1 MPVRLYHM
9 RTLVF
14 VCLLALFGRAEAQ
27 TTAQAFFTKYQAQ
40 LKQQFGGLASDAEL
54 KLLLSQIIDQKNLAA
69 DYNDYY
75 NPPNSE
81 PLTHL
86 IFGQRK
92 GDAVHARLKGVKL
105 RSENRPELQRM
116 LTARDYADLMIVKD
130 KLVYPLMRFVLPK
143 ITPTPA
149 VLGKMSTG
157 QQIAIL
163 AYRYLGVPYG
173 PLGAST
179 YNPKTDTGQLDCSGL
194 VNLVL
199 QKLGITYQRGAGA
212 NAVSGLVNS
221 PDFVTVTGTPQPGD
235 LLIRQQKSGNFSHV
249 GIYSGNQKLI
259 EAPYSGT
266 VVRTTD
272 YKPEK
277 WARIIRYAGGK

>member
-1 MPVRLYHM
+1 M

-14 VCLLALFGRAEAQ
+14 VFLLAIAGRAEAQ
-27 TTAQAFFTKYQAQ
+27 TTAQAFFNKYQAQ
-40 LKQQFGGLASDAEL
+40 LKQQFGGLATDAEL

-75 NPPNSE
+75 NPPNKE

-92 GDAVHARLKGVKL
+92 GEAIRARLKGIKL
-105 RSENRPELQRM
+105 RAENRQQLQST
-116 LTARDYADLMIVKD
+116 LSPRDYAELIRVKD
-130 KLVYPLMRFVLPK
+130 NLVYPLLRFVLPK
-143 ITPTPA
+143 TTPTPIA
-149 VLGKMSTG
+149 VGKLNTG
-157 QQIAIL
+157 EQIAVL
-163 AYRYLGVPYG
+163 AYRYLGVQYG
-173 PLGAST
+173 PLGAGT
-179 YNPKTDTGQLDCSGL
+179 YNPKTDTGRLDCSGL

-199 QKLGITYQRGAGA
+199 RNLGLTYKRGSGA

-235 LLIRQQKSGNFSHV
+235 LLIRQQKSGHYSHV
-249 GIYSGNQKLI
+249 GIYSGNNKLI

-277 WARIIRYAGGK
+277 WARIIRYTGGK